1 MDEKKITIFDV
12 AALAGVS
19 KGTVDR
25 VLHCRPNVSEEAR
38 TKVEKALKEMDYR
51 PNVYASALA
60 YNKKY
65 TFCCIMPKHVSE
77 AYWEEIEE
85 GAMAACDIRRDFH
98 VKVKMFYYRRY
109 DIDTFVAVTEE
120 CLKEKPDGVVIV
132 PSRLAETKTF
142 TDKLHASSIPFILLD
157 SYMPDLRPL
166 SFFGQ
171 DSFCSGYFAGRMLM
185 LIAQQGKEIM
195 LMKQMK
201 NGNVASKQQENRETG
216 FRHYMHDHFPEIN
229 IIEVN
234 LPLDVERVKYE
245 DILEDYFLEHPDTH
259 HCITFNS
266 KAHLVGDFL
275 LRTNRRNVQ
284 IMGYDMVEKNAN
296 CLKLGSI
303 SFLIAQHGYM
313 QGYSCIETLFEAIV
327 LKKKVNPVNY
337 VPIELLTKENVDF
350 YRRTQL

>member
-1 MDEKKITIFDV
+1 MTTEKIRIKDV
-12 AALAGVS
+12 AELAGVS
-19 KGTVDR
+19 VGTVDR
-25 VLHCRPNVSEEAR
+25 VLHNRPNVSEDAR
-38 TKVEKALKEMDYR
+38 KKVEKALKDMDYR

-85 GAMAACDIRRDFH
+85 GAMAACDKRRDFH
-98 VKVKMFYYRRY
+98 VRVKMFYYRRN
-109 DIDTFVAVTEE
+109 DIETFEKVTEE
-120 CLKEKPDGVVIV
+120 CLKDKPDGVVIV
-132 PSRLAETKTF
+132 PSKLAETKHF
-142 TDKLHASSIPFILLD
+142 TDQLHSASIPFILLD

-185 LIAQQGKEIM
+185 LIAQGQTEIM

-201 NGNVASKQQENRETG
+201 DGNVASKQQENRETG
-216 FRHYMHDHFPEIN
+216 FRHYMHDHFPDIAIE
-229 IIEVN
+229 EVN
-234 LPLDVERVKYE
+234 LPLDVEREKYE
-245 DILEDYFLEHPDTH
+245 DILEEYFETHPNTH

-296 CLKLGSI
+296 CVKLGSI